1 MSAPKRRVLFIDRDG
16 TLIVEPPDEQI
27 DSLDKL
33 ELVPGVIPALL
44 RLAQAGYEFVIV
56 SNQDGLGTDSF
67 PTPHYEV
74 PQRKMLDLFASQ
86 GVHFSAVHVD
96 PHFEHDGAPTR
107 KPGIG
112 MVLDYLKSGELDLAD
127 SWVIGDRETDLQ
139 LAANMGIGGL
149 RLGGGFATWAAIAHR
164 LVDRPRQASVARK
177 TRETDIRVFVDLD
190 ASQSPGPGAGLGAGP
205 GADPVAGPGAGSSNR
220 VNTGIGFFDHMLDQ
234 LASHGGFRL
243 ELECRGDLQIDEHHT
258 VEDCAL
264 ALGQALN
271 QALGDRRG
279 VGRYGFLL
287 PMDESL
293 AQVAIDLS
301 GRPAFSFEARFPRD
315 RVGELSTEM
324 VRHFFASLSQ
334 TLGAAI
340 HLQVKGEN
348 THHMV
353 EALFKG
359 AGRALRPALARGGG
373 AVPSTKGVL

>member
-1 MSAPKRRVLFIDRDG
+1 MNASQRKRRVLFIDRDG
-16 TLIVEPPDEQI
+16 TLLVEPPDEQV
-27 DSLDKL
+27 DSLEKL
-33 ELVPGVIPALL
+33 QLVPGVIPALL
-44 RLAQAGYEFVIV
+44 RLAEAGYEFVIV

-67 PTPHYEV
+67 PTEDYAV
-74 PQRKMLDLFASQ
+74 PQQKMLDLFASQ

-96 PHFEHDGAPTR
+96 PHFEHDGAHTR
-107 KPGIG
+107 KPGVG

-149 RLGGGFATWAAIAHR
+149 RLGPDHQTWDSIAHR
-164 LVDRPRQASVARK
+164 LVNRPRQATVTRT
-177 TRETDIRVFVDLD
+177 TRETEIRVFVDLD
-190 ASQSPGPGAGLGAGP
+190 AGG
-205 GADPVAGPGAGSSNR
+205 GSR
-220 VNTGIGFFDHMLDQ
+220 IATGIGFFDHMLDQ

-243 ELECRGDLQIDEHHT
+243 ELDCRGDLEIDEHHT

-264 ALGQALN
+264 ALGQALDR
-271 QALGDRRG
+271 ALGDRRG

-293 AQVAIDLS
+293 AQVAVDLS
-301 GRPAFSFEARFPRD
+301 GRPAFVFDARFPRD
-315 RVGELSTEM
+315 TVGGLSTEM

-334 TLGAAI
+334 ALRAAI
-340 HLQVKGEN
+340 HLKVEGEN

-359 AGRALRPALARGGG
+359 AGRALRPALARSGRGL
-373 AVPSTKGVL
+373 PSTKGVL